1 MSDLTPYVPS
11 VLLGWQRREPGRAA
25 WVEEGALAFLDVS
38 GFTAMSERLGRLG
51 REGGEVVAD
60 VIGSTFERLLTVAYE
75 AGGSLLKF
83 GGDALLLWFGGE
95 VDGPAGAARRACFAA
110 ARMRA
115 TLRSMGAIPTPM
127 GPVRVRVSAGV
138 HAGTFHFFVVGAG
151 GAAGKE
157 LLVTGPGATRTVEM
171 ESAASA
177 GEILVSPETAP
188 LVRRWTGP
196 AKGPGVVLRMPPPM
210 SDKAVPGVADPT
222 GVDVNKLVST
232 AVRRHLEA
240 GQDEPEHRHAAVG
253 FVHFDGTDALIQR
266 AGADAAAE
274 QLSELVAAV
283 QVACDDHGVALLN
296 ADVDKDGGKFL
307 LSAGAPEAS
316 ADEDERMLRTLRAI
330 LDADTRILLRA
341 GAHRGLIFAG
351 SIGPHYRRSYTL
363 MGDVV
368 NTAARVMAHARPGQ
382 LLATADVLDRSRTRF
397 ATRAMAPFSAKGKAL
412 PLVTFEVGGAQ
423 AGDDADRGGDG
434 PAGGGAASAL
444 IGRVD
449 EVWALNR
456 LLEQAIEG
464 AGGLVEITGQPGI
477 GKSRLAHAVRA
488 EGEGRGVGGVLLRA
502 SAYESATPYF
512 PFRGVLRLLARM
524 DPEAEGPDAAAQ
536 LRHGLSRL
544 APELAADEPVLSVAL
559 GLSPADDTSALAS
572 FDRAVFR
579 SRLHRAVTSVLERS
593 FHRPLLLVVEDAQWL
608 DEASAELL
616 RHLGRQARTRP
627 WLLVIVRREGEGQSV
642 LGSDGT
648 RIDVGPLDP
657 ADAAR
662 LVRERAI
669 TPLLPAQVEH
679 LVRQADG
686 NPLFLEQLA
695 ASFDPDADVV
705 PERLEE
711 LVAARIDRLPARGRL
726 RLRQLAVL
734 GPSFDLDAAAVVL
747 GQPLLQP
754 ADVAGSLE
762 DFVEVGPAGARFRQ
776 HVFQSVAYAGLS
788 FKRRRQLHE
797 QVALYLEDADR
808 AGAEASSAA
817 VLATHFDLAERFDR
831 SWHYASAAGTS
842 ALLQHAYP
850 EAASLYRKA
859 LRAAARV
866 HPPDDEQLAAWRGLA
881 DALRMMGRHADAV
894 APYKKARD
902 LAGGDLDVQARLAFL
917 EADLRKRMGQ
927 RTGATRWVNRALSLL
942 DGRPL
947 DEAARVTQIRLLLML
962 GGIRHDQ
969 GRFPEAEQ
977 ILRQALARAQA
988 AGDRGGEA
996 HASLWLAYTLTPVG
1010 GDDDSAYARR
1020 ALELYREIDP
1030 GGPLEA
1036 NAMNGLAG
1044 AYKRAGRWA
1053 AAADLYGRAR
1063 ALLQNIA
1070 DPVAGAVLAYNQ
1082 GSLLLDQGRGAE
1094 AVEALAESYATFT
1107 ACKHA
1112 YTPVAGAML
1121 ARAYSLTGR
1130 AEAAESLFADAVPA
1144 LEAGGL
1150 HTFAAEGLAHWAEHR
1165 VRQGDFA
1172 EADRMAAGLRGTAD
1186 VTVDALAARVR
1197 GTAAAAQGDATAAR
1211 AFFTE
1216 AVALARSANSEVDA
1230 AQAVLLAAAAG
1241 LGPVDPDGLLD
1252 STTAELVLAR
1262 HGVSGVSGVSGV
1274 AGQSDHSGQPD
1285 HPRRELC
1292 TRQSS

>member
-11 VLLGWQRREPGRAA
+11 VLLGWQRRDPERAV
-25 WVEEGALAFLDVS
+25 WVEQGALAFLDVS

-60 VIGSTFERLLTVAYE
+60 VIGSTFEQLLTVAYE

-95 VDGPAGAARRACFAA
+95 VGGAGGAAQRACFAA

-115 TLRSMGAIPTPM
+115 ALRSMGAVATPM

-151 GAAGKE
+151 GAVGKE

-177 GEILVSPETAP
+177 GEILVSPETAA
-188 LVRRWTGP
+188 LVRRWCGH
-196 AKGPGVVLRMPPPM
+196 AKGPGVALRLPPPIP
-210 SDKAVPGVADPT
+210 DKVVPAVPDRS
-222 GVDVNKLVST
+222 GVDVSLLVST

-240 GQDEPEHRHAAVG
+240 GEDEPEHRHAAVG
-253 FVHFDGTDALIQR
+253 FVHFDGTDPLIVR
-266 AGADAAAE
+266 AGPHTAAE
-274 QLSELVAAV
+274 QLGELVAAV
-283 QVACDDHGVALLN
+283 QLACDEHGVALLN

-307 LSAGAPEAS
+307 LSAGAPAAS
-316 ADEDERMLRTLRAI
+316 GDEDERMLRTLRAI
-330 LDADTRILLRA
+330 LDSGTRMPIRA
-341 GAHRGLIFAG
+341 GTHRGLVFAG
-351 SIGPHYRRSYTL
+351 SIGPNYRRSYTL

-397 ATRAMAPFSAKGKAL
+397 ATRPVAPFSAKGKAL
-412 PLVTFEVGGAQ
+412 PLVTFEVGAAQ
-423 AGDDADRGGDG
+423 AGEAHGDG
-434 PAGGGAASAL
+434 DRDSDVGGTAL
-444 IGRVD
+444 VGRVD
-449 EVWALNR
+449 EVWALDR
-456 LLEQAIEG
+456 LLEQAMGG
-464 AGGLVEITGQPGI
+464 AGGLVEVTGQPGI
-477 GKSRLAHAVRA
+477 GKSRLAQAVRA
-488 EGEGRGVGGVLLRA
+488 EAEGRGVGTLFVRA
-502 SAYESATPYF
+502 SAYESATPYS
-512 PFRGVLRLLARM
+512 PFRAV
-524 DPEAEGPDAAAQ
+524 PQ
-536 LRHGLSRL
+536 
-544 APELAADEPVLSVAL
+544 LAADEPLLSVAL
-559 GLSPADDTSALAS
+559 GRAPADDTSELAS
-572 FDRAVFR
+572 LDRSVFR
-579 SRLHRAVTSVLERS
+579 SRLHRAVTAALEQS
-593 FHRPLLLVVEDAQWL
+593 FPGPLLLIVEDAQWL

-616 RHLGRQARTRP
+616 RHLGRQARGRS
-627 WLLVIVRREGEGQSV
+627 WLLVVVRREGEGQSV
-642 LGSDGT
+642 VGPEDT
-648 RIDVGPLDP
+648 RVEVGPLDP

-679 LVRQADG
+679 LVRRADG
-686 NPLFLEQLA
+686 NPLFLEQLV

-705 PERLEE
+705 PARLEE
-711 LVAARIDRLPARGRL
+711 LVAARIDRLPARDRK

-734 GPSFDLDAAAVVL
+734 GPSFDLDAAAVAL

-754 ADVAGSLE
+754 ADIAGSLA
-762 DFVEVGPAGARFRQ
+762 DFVEVGPSSARFRQ

-808 AGAEASSAA
+808 GGESSSAA

-831 SWHYASAAGTS
+831 SWRYAKAAGTN
-842 ALLQHAYP
+842 ALAQHAYP

-866 HPPDDEQLAAWRGLA
+866 DPADDEQLDAWRGLA

-902 LAGGDLDVQARLAFL
+902 LAGGNLDVQARLAFL

-947 DEAARVTQIRLLLML
+947 GQTARVTRIRLLLML
-962 GGIRHDQ
+962 GGIRFDQ

-977 ILRQALARAQA
+977 VLRRALAEATA

-1053 AAADLYGRAR
+1053 DAADLYGRAR
-1063 ALLQNIA
+1063 ALVQNIA

-1082 GSLLLDQGRGAE
+1082 GSLLLDQGRGVEAAE
-1094 AVEALAESYATFT
+1094 ALSESYATFT
-1107 ACKHA
+1107 ACSHA
-1112 YTPVAGAML
+1112 YAPVAGSML
-1121 ARAYSLTGR
+1121 ARAYSVTGR
-1130 AEAAESLFADAVPA
+1130 GEAAEALFAEAVPA

-1165 VRQGDFA
+1165 ARQGDFA

-1186 VTVDALAARVR
+1186 VTVDAQAARVR
-1197 GTAAAAQGDATAAR
+1197 GTAAAAQDDAAAAR
-1211 AFFTE
+1211 AFFAD
-1216 AVALARSANSEVDA
+1216 AVELARSGNSDVDA
-1230 AQAVLLAAAAG
+1230 ALAVVMAASAG
-1241 LGPVDPDGLLD
+1241 LGDVDPDGQLD
-1252 STTAELVLAR
+1252 TAAAQLILAR
-1262 HGVSGVSGVSGV
+1262 HGVAASAV
-1274 AGQSDHSGQPD
+1274 AARGPGQPGHSDHSD
-1285 HPRRELC
+1285 HSDKSRRELC
-1292 TRQSS
+1292 TRQSL